1 MTLSD
6 QHPWIFI
13 CSTIYY
19 GAFPHTFFSS
29 DELLLKNGTVSPAQ
43 RLKFW
48 PPQLL
53 LLLFI
58 FENHEKKWNWFELKD
73 RELLLLFL
81 DCEDGELLNSLRKH
95 NTFSLTFV
103 SFNKQ
108 SHFRLIVSLREDIAG
123 ILSSK
128 EDIRTIV
135 KYSKL
140 SNEYGKQPYLNNTC
154 KIISQF
160 LNQI

>member
-1 MTLSD
+1 M
-6 QHPWIFI
+6 F
-13 CSTIYY
+13 
-19 GAFPHTFFSS
+19 
-29 DELLLKNGTVSPAQ
+29 
-43 RLKFW
+43 
-48 PPQLL
+48 LL

-73 RELLLLFL
+73 GELLLL

-103 SFNKQ
+103 SFNKK
-108 SHFRLIVSLREDIAG
+108 SHFRLLVSLRREDTAG

-140 SNEYGKQPYLNNTC
+140 SNEYGKQPYLNKTC

-160 LNQI
+160 LTQK

>member
-1 MTLSD
+1 M
-6 QHPWIFI
+6 F
-13 CSTIYY
+13 
-19 GAFPHTFFSS
+19 
-29 DELLLKNGTVSPAQ
+29 
-43 RLKFW
+43 
-48 PPQLL
+48 LL

-73 RELLLLFL
+73 GELLLLFL

-95 NTFSLTFV
+95 DIFSLTFV
-103 SFNKQ
+103 SFNKK
-108 SHFRLIVSLREDIAG
+108 SHFRLLVSLRREDTAG

-140 SNEYGKQPYLNNTC
+140 SNEYGKQP
-154 KIISQF
+154 
-160 LNQI
+160 

>member
-1 MTLSD
+1 MPSLYIWSLSSLLELLGRLSRVRRSSLYWHLSDSRRMTLSD

-19 GAFPHTFFSS
+19 GSFPHTFFSS

-108 SHFRLIVSLREDIAG
+108 SHFRLIL
-123 ILSSK
+123 
-128 EDIRTIV
+128 
-135 KYSKL
+135 
-140 SNEYGKQPYLNNTC
+140 
-154 KIISQF
+154 F
-160 LNQI
+160 L